1 MNIKLTVL
9 SIIAII
15 SIVFCI
21 IVPESIFFFSSLFMV
36 LFIFFRFTSIPYKL
50 IAYIFY
56 KVSKANSCSIILP
69 FKVNKVPDESAFITV
84 PNISITKW
92 RKAHELHHVSQV
104 RQYINKY
111 GEIGRYIFCFTV
123 LKYLLQY
130 GYDNSPIEIEAN
142 EAANKQCR

>member
-1 MNIKLTVL
+1 MNIKLIGL
-9 SIIAII
+9 SIITIASVIL
-15 SIVFCI
+15 CI
-21 IVPESIFFFSSLFMV
+21 IIPESIFIFGLLFVV
-36 LFIFFRFTSIPYKL
+36 LFILFRFTTIPYKL
-50 IAYIFY
+50 IAYSFY

-84 PNISITKW
+84 PNITITEW

-111 GEIGRYIFCFTV
+111 GEIGRYIFCFTL

-130 GYDNSPIEIEAN
+130 GYANSPIEIEAN
-142 EAANKQCR
+142 KAANEQCR